1 MHSSPA
7 GKINKQI
14 NKKKGLEKQADRSLM
29 KFSRGKCK
37 VLLLGRNNSMH
48 QHRPGA
54 TPLGISLADKDLGV
68 LADNSQNMNH
78 HHIPMAEPRL
88 CRAGAH
94 SCSRGSL

>member
-1 MHSSPA
+1 
-7 GKINKQI
+7 
-14 NKKKGLEKQADRSLM
+14 
-29 KFSRGKCK
+29 
-37 VLLLGRNNSMH
+37 MH

-68 LADNSQNMNH
+68 LADNSQNMSH

-88 CRAGAH
+88 CRAEAH